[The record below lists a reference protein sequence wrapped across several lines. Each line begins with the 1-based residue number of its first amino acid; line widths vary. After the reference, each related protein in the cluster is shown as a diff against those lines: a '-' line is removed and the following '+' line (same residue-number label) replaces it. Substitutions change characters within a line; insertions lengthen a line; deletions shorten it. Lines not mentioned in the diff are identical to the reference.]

1 MSTFDLF
8 ALRNS
13 FEDQGVMIVFNGPF
27 SHSVI
32 EELGEAVK
40 KYLQSAEA
48 PKDRVAD
55 VFSVFVEQAQN
66 LKNYTSKA
74 AADLPEGSI
83 DQNGTLAIARD
94 NDHYVVSSGNVIRR
108 EDVEAIRGRLDSIV
122 ELDAGELKKLYK
134 QRLREPT
141 DGSGGAGLGFISMAR
156 KATAPIEYTIRE
168 LQDGTAFFNITVT
181 I

>member
-1 MSTFDLF
+1 MSAFDLF
-8 ALRNS
+8 SLRNS

-55 VFSVFVEQAQN
+55 VFSVFIEQAQN
-66 LKNYTSKA
+66 LKNYTSRRDI
-74 AADLPEGSI
+74 DLPEESSER
-83 DQNGTLAIARD
+83 NGTLVIARHGG
-94 NDHYVVSSGNVIRR
+94 HYVVSSGNVVLR
-108 EDVEAIRGRLDSIV
+108 EDAEPIRERLDTIT
-122 ELDAGELKKLYK
+122 ELDGDALKKLYK
-134 QRLREPT
+134 QRLREPMA
-141 DGSGGAGLGFISMAR
+141 DPGKAGLGFISMAR
-156 KATAPIEYTIRE
+156 KASGPIEYTIRN
-168 LQDGTAFFNITVT
+168 LSDGTAFFNISVT